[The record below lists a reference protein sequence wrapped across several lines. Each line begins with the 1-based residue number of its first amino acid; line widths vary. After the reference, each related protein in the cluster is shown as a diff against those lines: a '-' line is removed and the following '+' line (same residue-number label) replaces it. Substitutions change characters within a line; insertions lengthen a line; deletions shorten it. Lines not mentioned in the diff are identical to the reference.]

1 MNIQYSTIIKFFA
14 NIRINE
20 REILRKRAKNKVYFN
35 FLQRMLPK
43 LVKKQIS
50 SLVEYF
56 SQQHCGWA
64 MFATEEALVSPRS
77 AARRPYKVYLL

>member
-1 MNIQYSTIIKFFA
+1 M
-14 NIRINE
+14 
-20 REILRKRAKNKVYFN
+20 RKRAKNKVYFN

-77 AARRPYKVYLL
+77 AARRPYKVYPSRGKYYNKRARNQQTNR